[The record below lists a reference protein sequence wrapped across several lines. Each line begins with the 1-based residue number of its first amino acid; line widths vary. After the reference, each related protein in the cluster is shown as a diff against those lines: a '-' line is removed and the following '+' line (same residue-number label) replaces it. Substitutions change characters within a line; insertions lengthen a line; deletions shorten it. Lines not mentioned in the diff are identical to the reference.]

1 MGATHYSLP
10 LPPKSN
16 KASVAS
22 PRIEPDR
29 IHVVVPV
36 YNDWA
41 GLKTTLDSLM
51 GLNPLPGLITVA
63 NDNIDNRMPEWFKT
77 YRDYVEIVNYR
88 GNQGP
93 AYARNQGCGRISP
106 KFDWFYFTDCG
117 CEHVSSLIAHFIS
130 ARDESGD
137 SAVAICGTV
146 SGKGS
151 GSINRYMT
159 EMSILN
165 PPFEENS
172 GSDGQRVP
180 QAIVT
185 ANALVSVRAFYQ
197 VGRFSTDFREA
208 GGEDLDLG
216 IRLRDIGELVWEPDA
231 AVVHEFDEDSEDF
244 VKRFERYGRGNRR
257 LERRHNL
264 PSLRPSSKSN
274 SIPLEEVEE
283 LQELVKLQFKSLQR
297 GYDYARLGDFQSIT
311 GLKSVIDFSL
321 KVRRRLQQIQSLLLE
336 TVVPH
341 VGRPK
346 PTTKGGEQDAT
357 TR

>member
-10 LPPKSN
+10 LPPKSH
-16 KASVAS
+16 KASFPS

-29 IHVVVPV
+29 IRVVVPV

-51 GLNPLPGLITVA
+51 GLDPLPGLITVA

-77 YRDYVEIVNYR
+77 YRDRVEIVNYY

-106 KFDWFYFTDCG
+106 HFDWFYFTDCG
-117 CEHVSSLIAHFIS
+117 CEHVSSLIEHFIS
-130 ARDESGD
+130 ARDESGV
-137 SAVAICGTV
+137 SAMAICGTI
-146 SGKGS
+146 SGNGS

-159 EMSILN
+159 EMGILN

-172 GSDGQRVP
+172 GSDGQKVP

-216 IRLRDIGELVWEPDA
+216 IRLRDIGELVWKPDA
-231 AVVHEFDEDSEDF
+231 AVVHEFDEDSKDF

-257 LERRHNL
+257 LEQRYNL
-264 PSLRPSSKSN
+264 PSLRSSSKSN
-274 SIPLEEVEE
+274 LIPSEIGEF
-283 LQELVKLQFKSLQR
+283 QDLVKLQFKSLQR
-297 GYDYARLGDFQSIT
+297 GYDQARFGEFQSLA
-311 GLKSVIDFSL
+311 GLKSVIGFSL
-321 KVRRRLQQIQSLLLE
+321 KARRRLQQIQSLLLE
-336 TVVPH
+336 TVVSH
-341 VGRPK
+341 ARRPK
-346 PTTKGGEQDAT
+346 PNTKGGEQDAT
-357 TR
+357 PR